1 VSTELAIS
9 DPSALALRRPAPG
22 GWGRWATW
30 PAVAYLILM
39 TQAPF
44 VVTLYL
50 SVHSWNLLYP
60 VRGVR
65 FVGLRNYVQLVADPV
80 FKMALIN
87 TATFTVATVIA
98 TSLLGLG
105 LALLLNRMTV
115 GRGLAYM
122 LLLAPFL
129 VMETVSPII
138 WKNMILNPI
147 YGLLNWLLGLVALG
161 PVDPVGQQPMIAIL
175 VIVAWQWTPFMM
187 MVLLAGL
194 QSLPGEILE
203 AAAIDGA
210 HAGQALR
217 LIVLPHLKP
226 FFAVGMLL
234 ETVLLLPMF
243 GPIYVT
249 TYGGPGF
256 ATVNL
261 TFDVYRLLTQQY
273 EVGKA
278 AAGGVV
284 TGAIT
289 IVVTLVLL
297 RYLRP
302 AIERR

>member
-1 VSTELAIS
+1 MTELAIS
-9 DPSALALRRPAPG
+9 AAPAPALQRPTTD
-22 GWGRWATW
+22 GWVRRATW

-50 SVHSWNLLYP
+50 STQSWNLLYP
-60 VRGVR
+60 ARGIR
-65 FVGLRNYVQLVADPV
+65 FVGLKNYGQLLADPV

-87 TATFTVATVIA
+87 TATFTATAVIA
-98 TSLLGLG
+98 TAVLGLG

-147 YGLLNWLLGLVALG
+147 YGLLNWLLGLMAIA
-161 PVDPVGQQPMIAIL
+161 PVDPVGQQPALAIL

-210 HAGQALR
+210 RAHQQLR

-234 ETVLLLPMF
+234 ETILLLPMF

-256 ATVNL
+256 ATTNL

-289 IVVTLVLL
+289 IAVTLVLL